1 MSDNEQAQL
10 APDVTPT
17 PSDANKGPAP
27 NDPDALEARITAAAK
42 EIAKFDEPPKD
53 DIDADAHAEPVDAP
67 EPDEEVKQAEP
78 KSDKSKGKAKGK
90 AAEEPKAAPDDA
102 AKNRNMIR
110 DIAAEWAV
118 ARKAKAENDKRAA
131 ELAQKQGELE
141 QQFQTA
147 REVAMLMQGN
157 PVKAAEKLAQLAGMR
172 PSEYLQ
178 RLQQAYISGEEPQ
191 SQQLDAV
198 AQELAQLRAEL
209 QREKQQRAEEEQS
222 RAYQQQMVE
231 VHKAETSNLVSL
243 AKANAELFPSLNQ
256 INDEAMERR
265 VAHAVAHFLKAG
277 EHVGRY
283 EVLQAV
289 DTLVAEHLRE
299 LGIGDT
305 VEARASAA
313 PATRVEKPATGSGNP
328 AKTRNGTAS
337 RQIPTNR
344 DAANTSGSRRAL
356 SVEERL
362 REAEKVLWN
371 ASDDR

>member
-1 MSDNEQAQL
+1 MSETEQAQT
-10 APDVTPT
+10 APEPT
-17 PSDANKGPAP
+17 AAPNDAPKGPAP
-27 NDPDALEARITAAAK
+27 NDPDALEARIAAAAK
-42 EIAKFDEPPKD
+42 EIAKFDEPPKAD
-53 DIDADAHAEPVDAP
+53 NDAAASVEPADASEQEDEAKPAELKID
-67 EPDEEVKQAEP
+67 KP
-78 KSDKSKGKAKGK
+78 KAKAKGK

-118 ARKAKAENDKRAA
+118 ARKAKAENERRAA
-131 ELAQKQGELE
+131 ELAQKQGELD

-157 PVKAAEKLAQLAGMR
+157 PVKAAERLAQLAGMR

-198 AQELAQLRAEL
+198 AQELASLRAEL
-209 QREKQQRAEEEQS
+209 QREKQQRAEEEQA
-222 RAYQQQMVE
+222 RAYQQQLIQ
-231 VHKAETSNLVSL
+231 VHEAETKNLVGL
-243 AKANAELFPSLNQ
+243 AKSNAELFPALGR
-256 INDEAMERR
+256 ITDAALERR
-265 VAHAVAHFLKAG
+265 IGEAVEHFLRIG

-289 DTLVAEHLRE
+289 DKLVGEHLHE
-299 LGIGDT
+299 LGLDDT
-305 VEARASAA
+305 MEQRVGAT
-313 PATRVEKPATGSGNP
+313 PATRVEKQASGSGNP
-328 AKTRNGTAS
+328 AKTRNGTTS

-356 SVEERL
+356 TVEERL